1 MKTKKISLRWIM
13 LAVLALSL
21 PNFISPQSIRRSV
34 GLTNQESKKVNSTV
48 SENFRKVPQKQ
59 TTSKIDTIYCTQ
71 TKKQHGWFLPLDTI
85 SKEMASHRNL
95 SCRFT
100 HRYPSGYW
108 GKMEIVNGY
117 GNLIPGVIS
126 PYIVKLGSADTDS
139 AVNRQWIEK
148 LQSGCSYEFIADP
161 SGKKI
166 IQERAYD
173 KDGNIVYTF
182 SRVPITVEEKII
194 SSDRTR
200 IVMVFRQ
207 KCEKIL
213 FSRMALWYG

>member
-95 SCRFT
+95 ILSLPPPLSVRVL
-100 HRYPSGYW
+100 
-108 GKMEIVNGY
+108 GKNG
-117 GNLIPGVIS
+117 
-126 PYIVKLGSADTDS
+126 DS
-139 AVNRQWIEK
+139 EWIWESD
-148 LQSGCSYEFIADP
+148 SGCY
-161 SGKKI
+161 
-166 IQERAYD
+166 
-173 KDGNIVYTF
+173 F
-182 SRVPITVEEKII
+182 SLYCKTWLCRYRFRCKQAM
-194 SSDRTR
+194 DRKTAKR
-200 IVMVFRQ
+200 
-207 KCEKIL
+207 L
-213 FSRMALWYG
+213 